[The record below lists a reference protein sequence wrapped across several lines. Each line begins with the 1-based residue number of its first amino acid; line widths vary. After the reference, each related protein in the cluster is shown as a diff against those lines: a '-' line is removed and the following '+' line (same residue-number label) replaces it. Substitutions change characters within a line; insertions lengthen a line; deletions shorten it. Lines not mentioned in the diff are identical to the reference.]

1 MEDLKP
7 MLFTCL
13 KKYSKEQFIKDLIAG
28 IIVAIIALPLSIALA
43 LASGVGPERGIYTA
57 VIAGFVISFL
67 GGSQV
72 QIAGPTAAFA
82 TIVAGIVADQGMDG
96 LAVATILAG
105 IILILMG
112 FCRLGSLIKFIPYTI
127 TTGFTAG
134 IAVTIAIGQLKDFCG
149 VTIPVGMP
157 TIETMEK
164 LEGFLAGI
172 GTLNWHAVSLWS
184 SMSTILIFGA
194 TRKDACE
201 DSTVISSCCSWYF
214 NGEADADSG
223 KYNWRSVYNKQQP
236 SIIPFAKA

>member
-149 VTIPVGMP
+149 VTIP
-157 TIETMEK
+157 
-164 LEGFLAGI
+164 AG
-172 GTLNWHAVSLWS
+172 
-184 SMSTILIFGA
+184 
-194 TRKDACE
+194 KDACE
-201 DSTVISSCCSWYF
+201 DSTVISSCCCWYF

>member
-149 VTIPVGMP
+149 VTIPAGMP

-172 GTLNWHAVSLWS
+172 GTLNWHAV
-184 SMSTILIFGA
+184 FVGA
-194 TRKDACE
+194 VCLAYFYAKGKDACE

-214 NGEADADSG
+214 NGEADANSG
-223 KYNWRSVYNKQQP
+223 KYNWRFVYNKQQP